1 MLCQRPVPRKAEAQL
16 LSPFCCS
23 HSEGQ
28 AGTLALHPCS
38 RSLTYGVGFSGWA
51 LASPPPCIFLLIRC
65 ARGHQL
71 LWQDTHIIE
80 LETVESM
87 QAPAYHCGLPHLM
100 SCSFPMP
107 TLSPSFPTSG
117 PQKSRPGH
125 PHPAPT
131 ATEALT
137 NHSFNGHTTAVVEF
151 RWQTHKPDL
160 SGLS

>member
-1 MLCQRPVPRKAEAQL
+1 MLCQRPAPRKAEAQL

-38 RSLTYGVGFSGWA
+38 QSLTYGVGFSGWA
-51 LASPPPCIFLLIRC
+51 WPSPP
-65 ARGHQL
+65 GHQL

-107 TLSPSFPTSG
+107 KIG
-117 PQKSRPGH
+117 RAH
-125 PHPAPT
+125 
-131 ATEALT
+131 
-137 NHSFNGHTTAVVEF
+137 V
-151 RWQTHKPDL
+151 
-160 SGLS
+160 